1 MLTKTPFEYPY
12 IENADALLR
21 EIAFAGVEER
31 YEVETKDR
39 AIARLEEELGYV
51 RFQHSASG
59 YLTVVNAL
67 RTVDA
72 MPEDYRMAGT
82 LASSLLSYVLGL
94 SDIDPLNCSPKLYP
108 EFFFGFKGDRLPAFE
123 FWMAPDLHERFL
135 EYFTHRPEADN
146 VTVGYYDDG
155 SVRGVAFGELAKD
168 KSNPSAFF
176 DTFHIVFRKVDDEN
190 ALVKELVEDPVFEKI
205 KPQTF
210 EEYVRCYGLSRG
222 TDTWEGNGEE
232 LLSSGKAT
240 FPELIAFREDVY
252 EYLLDHD
259 MERKKAWN
267 IAEIVRKGRMK
278 RYNYEEAFA
287 EAKEDMKA
295 AGIPDWFLWSCQQI
309 SYLFPRAH
317 AMVLM
322 KHYWEKIKKL
332 S

>member
-1 MLTKTPFEYPY
+1 MLTETPFYPY

-21 EIAFAGVEER
+21 EIALAGIEER
-31 YEVETKDR
+31 YEVEMKDR
-39 AIARLEEELGYV
+39 AITRLEEELEYV
-51 RFQHSASG
+51 KTQNSAG
-59 YLTVVNAL
+59 GFLGLVDVL
-67 RTVDA
+67 RTLEA
-72 MPEDYRMAGT
+72 TPEEFCVAGT
-82 LASSLLSYVLGL
+82 LASTLLAYVLGL
-94 SDIDPLNCSPKLYP
+94 GEIDPLNCTPKLYP
-108 EFFFGFKGDRLPAFE
+108 EFFFGPHGEKFPDFSVWMTPNLCERL
-123 FWMAPDLHERFL
+123 L
-135 EYFTHRPEADN
+135 EYFTRFHGWKE
-146 VTVGYYDDG
+146 VTVKYYDNG
-155 SVRGVAFGELAKD
+155 QVRGVTFADPVYSEAN
-168 KSNPSAFF
+168 SENPSIEFYISF
-176 DTFHIVFRKVDDEN
+176 IIIDNTDDN
-190 ALVKELVEDPVFEKI
+190 VKELVEEGPAFEKI

-252 EYLLDHD
+252 EYLLDHG
-259 MERKKAWN
+259 MEQSKAW
-267 IAEIVRKGRMK
+267 EITNLVRKGGLR
-278 RYNYEEAFA
+278 R
-287 EAKEDMKA
+287 KERCSDVLKDMKA